1 MAAQLPRK
9 DRKYMLGSS
18 LQDKGNQHPAFDKF
32 GDHRST
38 ALVQLKTMFENKLNQ
53 YTKDMTKRPSVSY
66 KTALDDRVMN

>member
-1 MAAQLPRK
+1 LLNRSNETVKHALKMAAQLPRK

-38 ALVQLKTMFENKLNQ
+38 ALVQLKTMFENKLN
-53 YTKDMTKRPSVSY
+53 TP
-66 KTALDDRVMN
+66 KT